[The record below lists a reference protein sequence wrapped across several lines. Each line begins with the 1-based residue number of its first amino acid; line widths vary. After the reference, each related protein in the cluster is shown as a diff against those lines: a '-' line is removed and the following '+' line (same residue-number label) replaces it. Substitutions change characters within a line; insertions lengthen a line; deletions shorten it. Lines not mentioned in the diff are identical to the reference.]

1 MIAAST
7 RPLTRR
13 RLRSPRSAA
22 LARLAHLFDGV
33 GTADWW
39 RISAAAA
46 FGFSNLGYYGQ
57 PLYSKSQR
65 AENR

>member
-1 MIAAST
+1 MISEST

-22 LARLAHLFDGV
+22 LTRLAHLSDVAGAV
-33 GTADWW
+33 DWW
-39 RISAAAA
+39 CLSASAA

>member
-1 MIAAST
+1 MISEST

-13 RLRSPRSAA
+13 RLRLPRSAA
-22 LARLAHLFDGV
+22 LARLTHLSDVAGA
-33 GTADWW
+33 ADWW
-39 RISAAAA
+39 CISAAAA
-46 FGFSNLGYYGQ
+46 LGFSNLGFCGQ

>member
-1 MIAAST
+1 MIADPT

-22 LARLAHLFDGV
+22 LARLAHLSDVAGA
-33 GTADWW
+33 ADWW

-46 FGFSNLGYYGQ
+46 FGFSNLGFYGQ

-65 AENR
+65 SENR